1 MHQGDADALRHL
13 VMHNN
18 PKPILKGY
26 CSLVNHIPNLQ
37 FTPKTYK
44 RKCRLGDNCYPMIHK
59 YYLFIFN
66 NFMSFLCS
74 QHGQLFKM
82 QGFKAHVSH
91 SPLTLS
97 TELKESCVDGCT
109 E

>member
-26 CSLVNHIPNLQ
+26 CALVNHIPNLQ

-44 RKCRLGDNCYPMIHK
+44 RKCRLGENCYPMIHK

-66 NFMSFLCS
+66 NFNLCRFCAPNMDNFSKCKDSKPMSPTAL
-74 QHGQLFKM
+74 
-82 QGFKAHVSH
+82 
-91 SPLTLS
+91 
-97 TELKESCVDGCT
+97 
-109 E
+109 